1 MALPST
7 LACGT
12 HTLDLSRPV
21 VMGVLN
27 VTPDSFSDGGH
38 YTTMDAAVRQA
49 ESMLRDGARI
59 IDIGGESTRP
69 GAEVVSSEEELERVV
84 PVVARLVEEFG
95 CLVSLDTSCPEV
107 MREGAKAGAGII
119 NDVRSLTREGALEA
133 AAASELAVCVMHMR
147 GEPATMQQQ
156 VDYDA
161 PIEEEVLRFLE
172 DRIRV
177 CQAAGISMDKMIV
190 DPGFGFAKTIE
201 HNLRLMNRLH
211 SLQSLERPLLVGV
224 SRKSMIGKALG
235 REVEDRLPGGLAL
248 AALAVQQGA
257 AILRTHDVGP
267 TVDAVNMAWAVLK
280 EGTN

>member
-1 MALPST
+1 
-7 LACGT
+7 
-12 HTLDLSRPV
+12 
-21 VMGVLN
+21 MGVLN